1 MDKKELEKIIEY
13 GKTND
18 LMECSFK
25 EVFDLYSKNALCIK
39 IINKS
44 NNPLPEY
51 KTPQSAGMDLRAA
64 FIEENNGRTYIYPK
78 ERTLIHTGLYIQLPV
93 GYEAQVRPRSG
104 LALDYG
110 VTVLNSPGTID
121 ADYRGEIC
129 VILYNSG
136 DKTFIVDNGDRIAQL
151 VIAKH
156 ETAHWLLTNSL
167 DETERADGGLGH
179 SGVK

>member
-18 LMECSFK
+18 LMKYSFK

-44 NNPLPEY
+44 NNPLPDY
-51 KTPQSAGMDLRAA
+51 KTPKSAGMDLRAA
-64 FIEENNGRTYIYPK
+64 FIEGDGRTRLQPK

-104 LALDYG
+104 LALKYG

-129 VILYNSG
+129 VILYNAG
-136 DKTFIVDNGDRIAQL
+136 DEPFVVYNGDRIAQL
-151 VIAKH
+151 VIAKY
-156 ETAHWLLTNSL
+156 ETAHWLLTDSL
-167 DETERADGGLGH
+167 DETERADGGFGH